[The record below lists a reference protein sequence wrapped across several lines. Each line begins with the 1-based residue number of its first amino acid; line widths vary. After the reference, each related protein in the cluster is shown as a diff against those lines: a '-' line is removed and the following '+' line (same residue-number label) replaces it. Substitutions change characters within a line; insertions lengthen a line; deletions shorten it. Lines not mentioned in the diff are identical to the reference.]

1 MTKAETFVNSFIE
14 KLNTN
19 SFNKDNQSNG
29 FTELTNEFINKQIKL
44 YTTLV
49 KSEIFNF
56 VAK

>member
-1 MTKAETFVNSFIE
+1 MTKAKTFMNSFME

-19 SFNKDNQSNG
+19 GFNKDNHSNG
-29 FTELTNEFINKQIKL
+29 FTELTNEFIDKQIEL